1 MLYLSCFSKGVL
13 NFLMFAR
20 IPGNFSCLALSFP
33 STLSLI
39 RQNIRKPNGF
49 IMFSGDR
56 ERVHLEQMGEY
67 VRFSGQ
73 YESFIVPSFV

>member
-1 MLYLSCFSKGVL
+1 MLYLSCFSKEVL
-13 NFLMFAR
+13 NFLMFAS
-20 IPGNFSCLALSFP
+20 IPGNFSYLTHSFP

-49 IMFSGDR
+49 LMFSGGR
-56 ERVHLEQMGEY
+56 ERVYWERMGEY